1 MGLLD
6 RMDKKTPGV
15 QPGASVIELDEAAAL
30 RDRVHYQVV
39 ETLNKR
45 DEKHGGG
52 ASEAETRTII
62 ESALEQHASSM
73 ARPERNRIATEIYDS
88 IRGLG

>member
-6 RMDKKTPGV
+6 RMDKKIPGV

-45 DEKHGGG
+45 DEKH
-52 ASEAETRTII
+52 SSTDDYEELFF
-62 ESALEQHASSM
+62 ALTAFFRFSFLFFLGHSM
-73 ARPERNRIATEIYDS
+73 FLDGDAI
-88 IRGLG
+88 L